1 MTASNDQRVRTWFVR
16 LDAAAG
22 DGVEGLEVKKGRNMY
37 TALADVA
44 DMDVVRRRGDGE
56 GGRRDAD
63 GEYSGQGEGD
73 VERVV
78 ICGVGTDVLS

>member
-44 DMDVVRRRGDGE
+44 DMDVVRRSDHSDGN
-56 GGRRDAD
+56 GN
-63 GEYSGQGEGD
+63 GEYSRQGEGN
-73 VERVV
+73 VARVV
-78 ICGVGTDVLS
+78 VCGVGIDVLS